1 MFDQP
6 GLQAQPYRSG
16 DRSLIHRQAPCLLQC
31 VCVVSLPLAEVGP
44 LSLTAGTMIILRHC
58 ESEFNRLYT
67 ATGRDP
73 GLSDPPL
80 SAQGRV
86 HAQRLVQ
93 ELMGEGITRILV
105 SPFTRAL
112 ETATP
117 LARALNITPEITPLV
132 RERAMYS
139 CDEGSHASTLCDTWP
154 HLDFDALD
162 EVWWTVAP
170 ESDAMLQNRVQ
181 RFRGFMAQQPDAG
194 TTLVVSHWW
203 FLLGLCGESLEN
215 GDWQHLHP

>member
-1 MFDQP
+1 M
-6 GLQAQPYRSG
+6 
-16 DRSLIHRQAPCLLQC
+16 
-31 VCVVSLPLAEVGP
+31 
-44 LSLTAGTMIILRHC
+44 SLTVNIMIILRHC

-80 SAQGRV
+80 SPQGRV

-93 ELMGEGITRILV
+93 ELAGAGITRILV

-117 LARALNITPEITPLV
+117 IARALNLTPEITPLV
-132 RERAMYS
+132 RERNLYS
-139 CDEGSHASTLCDTWP
+139 CDEGSTASVLCENWP
-154 HLDFDALD
+154 HLNFDALED
-162 EVWWTVAP
+162 VWWSPPP
-170 ESDAMLQNRVQ
+170 ESDAMMQDRVQ
-181 RFRGFMAQQPDAG
+181 RFRTAMAQRPDAA

-215 GDWQHLHP
+215 GDWQTLHV

>member
-1 MFDQP
+1 
-6 GLQAQPYRSG
+6 
-16 DRSLIHRQAPCLLQC
+16 
-31 VCVVSLPLAEVGP
+31 
-44 LSLTAGTMIILRHC
+44 MIILRHC

-80 SAQGRV
+80 STRGRV

-93 ELMGEGITRILV
+93 ELAGEGITRILV

-117 LARALNITPEITPLV
+117 LARALNITPEVTPLV

-139 CDEGSHASTLCDTWP
+139 CDEGSCASTLYESWP
-154 HLDFDALD
+154 HLNFDALE
-162 EVWWTVAP
+162 EVWWTAAP
-170 ESDAMLQNRVQ
+170 ESDGMMQNRVQ
-181 RFRGFMAQQPDAG
+181 RFRTFMAQQPDAG

-215 GDWQHLHP
+215 GDWQHLSA